1 MQANKIV
8 SRIVLGT
15 IIWGAAEARAADKM
29 SVIDFLLDWKQYIRQ
44 RVTVTDC
51 ALLRLGET
59 LVYCY
64 HSGTLTGAIIIQGD
78 TLPRDDR
85 KVLLSG
91 CTIIPQPNCVGDVTG
106 TVSSEIFGPTLKNP
120 SIDWK
125 TKP

>member
-1 MQANKIV
+1 MQAIKIV
-8 SRIVLGT
+8 SRIVLAT
-15 IIWGAAEARAADKM
+15 IIWASAEARAADKI
-29 SVIDFLLDWKQYIRQ
+29 SVIDFLLDWKQYKNQ

-51 ALLRLGET
+51 ALLGLGET

-64 HSGTLTGAIIIQGD
+64 PHGTLTSAVMIQGD

-120 SIDWK
+120 SIDWT